1 MNKCG
6 FYISSV
12 SMCAIFR
19 FKKTEVLFVEIS
31 TVLKSL
37 LAEISFWMGF
47 LVEMPLQILFGR
59 GHF

>member
-1 MNKCG
+1 M
-6 FYISSV
+6 
-12 SMCAIFR
+12 
-19 FKKTEVLFVEIS
+19 EIS